1 MENEFSTGPIFSKS
15 FDIFGQNFSFM
26 LILGAIATIPTLL
39 TQLDPENPYI
49 GLIVMPVTFLVTYLI
64 QGVVVYGVFQHL
76 TGQKIN
82 LGDSFNVALRRLG
95 YLILVAVTTS
105 FLTGLGFM
113 LLFVPG
119 IIISLMLWVAIPV
132 TIVEKGGVGHALQ
145 RSRELTTGYRLQIFG
160 IAFLAGLIALLAAG
174 IQYGLI
180 AAGGA
185 AGMVPGTLTAILVSL
200 PIIVLTTGLV
210 ASLNSVIV
218 TVSYYYL
225 RQDVEGVATEDLASV
240 FE

>member
-1 MENEFSTGPIFSKS
+1 MEREFSTGPIFSKS

-26 LILGAIATIPTLL
+26 AILGFMATVPTFL
-39 TQLDPENPYI
+39 TALAPQNTTLAV
-49 GLIVMPVTFLVTYLI
+49 LVMPITFLITYLI

-76 TGQKIN
+76 TGQKVN
-82 LGDSFNVALRRLG
+82 LGDSFNVALKRLG
-95 YLILVAVTTS
+95 YLILVAMATG
-105 FLTGLGFM
+105 FLTMLGLVF
-113 LLFVPG
+113 LIIPG

-132 TIVEKGGVGHALQ
+132 TMVEKGGVGHALQ

-160 IAFLAGLIALLAAG
+160 ITFLAGLIAALATG

-180 AAGGA
+180 AASGA
-185 AGMVPGTLTAILVSL
+185 MGMVPGSLAANLVSL
-200 PIIVLTTGLV
+200 PIMVLTTGLA

-218 TVSYYYL
+218 TVSYYNL

>member
-1 MENEFSTGPIFSKS
+1 MEHEFSTGPIFSKS

-26 LILGAIATIPTLL
+26 AILGLIATIPTFL
-39 TQLDPENPYI
+39 TTLDPENPT
-49 GLIVMPVTFLVTYLI
+49 LTLLVMPVTFLITYLI

-76 TGQKIN
+76 TGQKVN
-82 LGDSFNVALRRLG
+82 LGDSFNVAFRRFG
-95 YLILVAVTTS
+95 YLILVALAS
-105 FLTGLGFM
+105 GFLTGLGT
-113 LLFVPG
+113 LFLIIPG

-132 TIVEKGGVGHALQ
+132 TMVEKGGVGHALQ

-160 IAFLAGLIALLAAG
+160 ITVLAGLIAALATG

-180 AAGGA
+180 AASGA
-185 AGMVPGTLTAILVSL
+185 MGMVPGSLAANLVSL
-200 PIIVLTTGLV
+200 PIMVLTTGLA

-218 TVSYYYL
+218 TVGYYNL